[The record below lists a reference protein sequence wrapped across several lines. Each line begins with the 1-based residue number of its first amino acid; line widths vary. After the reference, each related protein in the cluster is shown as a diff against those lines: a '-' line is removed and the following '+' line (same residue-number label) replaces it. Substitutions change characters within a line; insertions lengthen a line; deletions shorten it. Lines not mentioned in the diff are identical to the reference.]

1 MNLLKGF
8 KREIKNKKKY
18 FVFISICILL
28 YSVAIY
34 FKIDFLKDKAL
45 INMISTLDGQ
55 EGMAGDMA
63 FIFIY
68 TPILFFGINS
78 YLINIEKES
87 FIIKMNSRRTIFN
100 SHVIFVLLISMIIS
114 TIMVG
119 IGYSIGW
126 IYAGG
131 FKHIWPQSHEY
142 YKLPEFRN
150 LDVVGILESTPIY
163 VIILKTFL
171 IKTLGFS
178 VLGIVILILKTCI
191 KNSGVLGLVVMII
204 PFVDSNFLNG
214 VVFTKKFS
222 LTILSWVSSSDYV
235 LNVLYLT
242 FLLTALYL
250 IGREIYKNKDF
261 IGKGY

>member
-1 MNLLKGF
+1 MNLPNGF
-8 KREIKNKKKY
+8 KREIKNKKIY
-18 FVFISICILL
+18 FILVSICILVYTL
-28 YSVAIY
+28 AIY
-34 FKIDFLKDKAL
+34 FKIDSLKDKAL
-45 INMISTLDGQ
+45 INLISTLDGQ
-55 EGMAGDMA
+55 GGMAGDMA

-68 TPILFFGINS
+68 TPILLFGINS

-100 SHVIFVLLISMIIS
+100 SHVIFVLLFSMIIS
-114 TIMVG
+114 MIMVG
-119 IGYSIGW
+119 IGYSIGG

-131 FKHIWPQSHEY
+131 FKQIWPKSHEFY
-142 YKLPEFRN
+142 RIPKFRN

-163 VIILKTFL
+163 MVILKTFL

-191 KNSGVLGLVVMII
+191 KNSGVLGLIVMII

-222 LTILSWVSSSDYV
+222 LTILSWVGSSDYV
-235 LNVLYLT
+235 LDVLYLA

-250 IGREIYKNKDF
+250 IGREIYKHKDF